1 MNFDL
6 QRNFDI
12 LQKAKELRELADTL
26 EKIGNI
32 GECGKAEC
40 EKFIKENNLEYIRN
54 EVELSFRRGFFTACS
69 LIGNDY
75 DGNTKE

>member
-12 LQKAKELRELADTL
+12 LQKAKELREIADIL

-32 GECGKAEC
+32 GENGKAEC
-40 EKFIKENNLEYIRN
+40 EKFIKENNLEYIRG
-54 EVELSFRRGFFTACS
+54 EVELTFRRCFFKACRRK
-69 LIGNDY
+69 GND
-75 DGNTKE
+75 

>member
-26 EKIGNI
+26 DKIGNI
-32 GECGKAEC
+32 GESGKAEC
-40 EKFIKENNLEYIRN
+40 EKFIKENNLEYIRG
-54 EVELSFRRGFFTACS
+54 EVELSFGRGFFTACR
-69 LIGNDY
+69 LIEGND